1 MLKRIK
7 KSTDYIAKK
16 APFTPEI
23 GIILG
28 SGLGEFINDVK
39 VESLIPY
46 GEIPDFPQTTVDGHS
61 GNLAFAE
68 INCKK
73 VVIMQGRIH
82 YYEGH
87 PIQEIVFPVRVLK
100 ELGIKY
106 LLLSNAS
113 GGMNPDFAIGDL
125 VILNDHIN
133 MMPNP
138 LIGIHFPEFGERF
151 VDMSEAYDKELISK
165 AEKIAQENNIPVKS
179 GCYVA
184 VTGPTYETP
193 AEYKFFRIIGGDMV
207 GMSTVPEV
215 IVANQIGIKCFAVSV
230 ITDLGVPGHI
240 EYINH
245 EIVQEAAKKAEPKL
259 AMLINGLIEIL

>member
-1 MLKRIK
+1 MLRKIK

-16 APFTPEI
+16 APFKPEV

-28 SGLGEFINDVK
+28 SGLGAFINDIE
-39 VESLIPY
+39 VESVVPY
-46 GEIPDFPQTTVDGHS
+46 EDIPDFPQTTVDGHS
-61 GNLAFAE
+61 GNLAFAK
-68 INCKK
+68 IKGKNI
-73 VVIMQGRIH
+73 VIMQGRIH
-82 YYEGH
+82 FYEGH
-87 PIQEIVFPVRVLK
+87 PIQDIVFPVRVLR
-100 ELGIKY
+100 ELGIGY

-113 GGMNPDFAIGDL
+113 GGMNPDFAVGDL
-125 VILNDHIN
+125 VVLNDHIN
-133 MMPNP
+133 LMPNP
-138 LIGIHFPEFGERF
+138 LIGLHYTEFGERF
-151 VDMSEAYDKELISK
+151 VDMSEAYNKDLIIK
-165 AEKIAQENNIPVKS
+165 AEKIAGENEIDIKS

-230 ITDLGVPGHI
+230 ITDLGVPGQI

-245 EIVQEAAKKAEPKL
+245 EMVQEAANKAEPKL
-259 AMLINGLIEIL
+259 ASLFKGLIEAI